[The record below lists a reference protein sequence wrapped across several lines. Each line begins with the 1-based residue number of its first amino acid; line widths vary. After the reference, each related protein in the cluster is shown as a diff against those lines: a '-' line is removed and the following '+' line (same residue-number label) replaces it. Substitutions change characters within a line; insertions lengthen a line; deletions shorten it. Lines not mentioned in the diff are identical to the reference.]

1 MNNDVIYTDGT
12 YIASN
17 PSLHAED
24 SEYKMSYVAQLLEK
38 VEWNRKRINILDI
51 GGGAGLLGKFVC
63 DWFVS
68 RGYTVCA
75 TALDLSGEML
85 EIQKR
90 NNPHV
95 KNTCIGDIAQL
106 DKEMFDLVLMI
117 DVIEHIEN
125 CEQFADNLN
134 KYTEFIIY
142 NIPVEI
148 NLVDTLRNIA
158 MQKRYY
164 KIQTESLGHIHFFS
178 VQSAVRFIA
187 RHHEVLKTLFAGYA
201 SYFLFSPYPD
211 YVNQRKRL
219 IRKIELILSSF
230 IEKVTP
236 FLAPYCVQGSLFCLV
251 KSKKV

>member
-1 MNNDVIYTDGT
+1 
-12 YIASN
+12 
-17 PSLHAED
+17 
-24 SEYKMSYVAQLLEK
+24 MSYVARLLEN
-38 VEWNRKRINILDI
+38 VEWNHSEINILDI

-63 DWFVS
+63 EWFEN
-68 RGYTVCA
+68 RGYRVFA
-75 TALDLSGEML
+75 AALDLSEEML

-90 NNPHV
+90 NNPYIKSIYH
-95 KNTCIGDIAQL
+95 GDIVL
-106 DKEMFDLVLMI
+106 LGEEVFDLVLMI